1 MTKEKYYSILYKSLT
16 EAANGPEDY
25 IYTKWK
31 KAEKKSISFDSFFT
45 GVWGAL
51 GEMREQPAFKN
62 NWKMINQHVLAVY
75 NRVKKETAPPV
86 APQKELSAREHLI
99 LAHRRNKGR
108 LTNEQIETI
117 WQERGGKVE
126 NNKKPGLKYLQN
138 LYGEI
143 WQDIK

>member
-25 IYTKWK
+25 LYIKWK
-31 KAEKKSISFDSFFT
+31 KAEKKSIPFDSFFT

-51 GEMREQPAFKN
+51 AEMRKQPAFQN
-62 NWKMINQHVLAVY
+62 NWKGINQHILAVY
-75 NRVKKETAPPV
+75 NRVKKETLQAP
-86 APQKELSAREHLI
+86 APQKKLSAREHLI
-99 LAHRRNKGR
+99 LEHRRNKGR
-108 LTNEQIETI
+108 LTNEQIEGI
-117 WQERGGKVE
+117 WKDRGGKVE
-126 NNKKPGLKYLQN
+126 DNKKPGLKYLQN